1 MNLEINTINESLN
14 LNDFYNKLNVTKFEG
29 YSQQVEEQSLFLSN
43 VVKNNG
49 IKNVMEI
56 GFNAGHSAELFL
68 SSNKNINVLSFDLG
82 DHEYVKYGKQF
93 IDTKYPNRHSLILGN
108 SVRTV
113 PASSNNIDT
122 KFDVIFIDGGHDYET
137 AKQDLLN
144 CSKYAHDKTIVIM
157 DDIVKQ
163 KKWVKSWNIGPN
175 KAWEEELLN
184 GNITQHGHVSYESGR
199 GQSWGNYILNKP
211 SLQKINMVFN
221 N

>member
-1 MNLEINTINESLN
+1 MNLEINNIKDSLT
-14 LNDFYNKLNVTKFEG
+14 LNDFYSKMNISKFEG
-29 YSQQVEEQSLFLSN
+29 YSQQVEGQSLFLSN

-82 DHEYVKYGKQF
+82 DHKYVKHGKQF

-108 SVRTV
+108 SVQTV
-113 PASSNNIDT
+113 PSFSNRTNM

-144 CSKYAHDKTIVIM
+144 CKKYAHDKTIVIM
-157 DDIVKQ
+157 DDIVNQ
-163 KKWVKSWNIGPN
+163 KNWIKSWNVGPN
-175 KAWEEELLN
+175 IAWGEELSN
-184 GNITQHGHVSYESGR
+184 GNVKEHGHVSYESGR
-199 GQSWGNYILNKP
+199 GQSWGNYNFNV
-211 SLQKINMVFN
+211 SSNRKINMFF
-221 N
+221 